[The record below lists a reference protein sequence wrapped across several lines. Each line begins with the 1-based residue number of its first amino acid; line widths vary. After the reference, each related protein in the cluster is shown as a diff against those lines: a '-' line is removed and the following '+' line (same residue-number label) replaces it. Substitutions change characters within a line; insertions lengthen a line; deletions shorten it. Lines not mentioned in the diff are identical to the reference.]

1 MPKTSLFHQSFMAT
15 SKSKH
20 FQLKAIFTFL
30 LILALTI
37 ASTTARRILDE
48 EPATPTVAP
57 EAPDVDEAPAASG
70 AVVGTGVA
78 APVGAG
84 ATPGVASP
92 AGVGAGIVAPV
103 AAGAATHVG
112 AGAGV
117 AAPAGVG
124 AGTATP
130 TSAGAAGVT
139 THVGGAGAAGGAGVA
154 TAATAGGAG
163 EDDHIFSF
171 FMHDILGG
179 SNPSAIAVTGI
190 ATNPS
195 LSGQVPF
202 AKPNGA
208 VLAVDNGV
216 PVNSNNNGIIS
227 NNNIPFLTGLSGTT
241 SNVVQN
247 NGNNNIIG
255 GGAGFPALNMAQ
267 LGSGITF
274 QKLMFGTLTVFD
286 DELTESHELNSGLV
300 GKAQG
305 FYVASSEDG
314 NSQTMAFTVMFHSG
328 SYSDSLT
335 FFGVHRTRVSE
346 SHLAIMGG
354 TGKYVN
360 AKGFATVKTFPASN
374 QQETDGVQTL
384 LHITVYLAY

>member
-1 MPKTSLFHQSFMAT
+1 MAT

-30 LILALTI
+30 LVLALTI
-37 ASTTARRILDE
+37 TSTTARRILDE
-48 EPATPTVAP
+48 EPTTPTVAP
-57 EAPDVDEAPAASG
+57 EAPDTDEAPTASG

-78 APVGAG
+78 APIGAG
-84 ATPGVASP
+84 AAPGVATP
-92 AGVGAGIVAPV
+92 AGVGAGIVAPT
-103 AAGAATHVG
+103 THVG

-117 AAPAGVG
+117 AAPAEVG
-124 AGTATP
+124 AGVATP
-130 TSAGAAGVT
+130 AGVSTNIAAPTGAEAAGVT
-139 THVGGAGAAGGAGVA
+139 AHVGSAGAVGVAAPVGGAGAA
-154 TAATAGGAG
+154 TAATAR

-241 SNVVQN
+241 SNVIQN

-255 GGAGFPALNMAQ
+255 GGSGFPALNMAQ

-360 AKGFATVKTFPASN
+360 AKGFATVKTFPAAN